1 MTEPSGHG
9 HGFDWIEYSVF
20 TTSLMCSVA
29 VGVYYGFF
37 HKENLDTVEG
47 YVLGGKKMQ
56 LFPVA
61 LSLVSSFISGITLLS
76 IPAETYVYG
85 SQYMMATVTF
95 VIHGTIIV
103 VFLLPVFYRL
113 QFISLY
119 EYLELRFDQKI
130 RKFASL
136 LFAMFQMMYIPI
148 VIYGPALAM
157 NQVTGVNVHLITPIV
172 CMICIFYTT
181 IGGLKAVVW
190 ADTIQTVMMAGSM
203 LTVAGL
209 GVARA
214 GGVGAVIEAARQGDR
229 LEFFNLR
236 LDPAS
241 RQTLWTVTFGLLA
254 FWGGGQAVSPC
265 VIQRFISLPSERLAR
280 HAVGWYVL
288 GACSFLAM
296 GCITGLIIYANYKD
310 CDPIASQSIRYPDQ
324 LVPFFVSRIAK
335 PLPGLLG
342 LFLAGVFAAA
352 LSTMSTGVNTI
363 AATVYEDF
371 ILPLLKETPSNAAS
385 SRSMKWLSFAFGIIC
400 VALVFVVEKLGTI
413 LELCV
418 SLGGG
423 TNGTVYAVFLLGIFY
438 HRANA
443 KGCMWGMIVGML
455 TITWIIVGN
464 RYNQV
469 RGLVSYPVKPV
480 STTMCGNNVTNSYE
494 RKPAY
499 MDEDVLFLFK
509 LSGFYHSFIGFVV
522 TLVVTIVASN
532 LTGGNDDRVLDPKL
546 FTPMIRSRLP
556 RRFRSVPTTENAE
569 SLPLNNILNSNTTKK

>member
-1 MTEPSGHG
+1 MSSSFSFSLKFIFSSKFNFSLCLRFNFTKFNYQLLFEFQI
-9 HGFDWIEYSVF
+9 GFDFQFLLELVF
-20 TTSLMCSVA
+20 
-29 VGVYYGFF
+29 
-37 HKENLDTVEG
+37 
-47 YVLGGKKMQ
+47 Q
-56 LFPVA
+56 
-61 LSLVSSFISGITLLS
+61 FISGITLLS

-229 LEFFNLR
+229 LEFFN
-236 LDPAS
+236 
-241 RQTLWTVTFGLLA
+241 
-254 FWGGGQAVSPC
+254 
-265 VIQRFISLPSERLAR
+265 
-280 HAVGWYVL
+280 AVGWYVL

-324 LVPFFVSRIAK
+324 LVPFFVSQIAK

-480 STTMCGNNVTNSYE
+480 STTMCANNVTNSYE

-569 SLPLNNILNSNTTKK
+569 SLPLNNILNSDITKK